1 MRQKKTQDE
10 KRLSTSIAFDQDIL
24 KRIEKVKGRMS
35 RSSFIN
41 IALDRELIIK
51 EQRLESI

>member
-1 MRQKKTQDE
+1 MRQKKTHEE
-10 KRLSTSIAFDQDIL
+10 KRLSTSVAFDQDIL